1 MILENG
7 APKNIKEWKKSTW
20 IALCIAF
27 GVFLF
32 PTFLTFITGYF
43 SVGTQYFTILL
54 GFGLIIFEI
63 YSIIKSGNCANLFET
78 LSDGGV
84 SVTRKNKLFF
94 ETRLE
99 NKYNVILAEERY
111 LKNLECTLSKLEA
124 EIESFITD

>member
-63 YSIIKSGNCANLFET
+63 YSII
-78 LSDGGV
+78 
-84 SVTRKNKLFF
+84 
-94 ETRLE
+94 
-99 NKYNVILAEERY
+99 
-111 LKNLECTLSKLEA
+111 LSKLEA